1 MFAQAA
7 TITLRILGFKAGPQD
22 FPYSSQL
29 AQALPPLAILLG
41 YLEYSF
47 TLPPAASLA
56 QAVASIAALAFFTH
70 QLLRLRAQTARFQQ
84 TFGALLATGIVLTLL
99 LLPAVAIL
107 APSVQQI
114 AANPDLIGRLQVPAL
129 PTLLAALL
137 SLWNLAVSA
146 HIYRHALN
154 IGPGFSVVTAVMGA
168 IFVTAFSALAGGL
181 VA

>member
-22 FPYSSQL
+22 FPYSAPL
-29 AQALPPLAILLG
+29 AQVLPPLTILVTA
-41 YLEYSF
+41 LEYSF
-47 TLPPAASLA
+47 TLPPAVSLA
-56 QAVASIAALAFFTH
+56 QAVASVAALAFFTH
-70 QLLRLRAQTARFQQ
+70 QLLRLRALTTRFQQ
-84 TFGALLATGIVLTLL
+84 TFSALLATSIVLTLL

-114 AANPDLIGRLQVPAL
+114 AANPDLIGKLEVPAL
-129 PTLLAALL
+129 PTLLAAFL

-154 IGPGFSVVTAVMGA
+154 IGPGVSVIAAMMGA
-168 IFVTAFSALAGGL
+168 LFITAFAALAGGL